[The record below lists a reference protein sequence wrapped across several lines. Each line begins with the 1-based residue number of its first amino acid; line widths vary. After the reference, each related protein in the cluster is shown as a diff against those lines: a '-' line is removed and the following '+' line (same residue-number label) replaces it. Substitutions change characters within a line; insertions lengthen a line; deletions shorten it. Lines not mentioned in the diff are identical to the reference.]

1 MIVINIDKAK
11 VVAHDMRRAA
21 RAEEFRPYDDAIA
34 KQIPG
39 AAAQDAEAQRQA
51 IRDKY
56 AVVQANIDASTTPD
70 QIKAALKGN

>member
-11 VVAHDMRRAA
+11 AVAHDMRRAA
-21 RAEEFRPYDDAIA
+21 RAEEFKPYDDAIA

-39 AAAQDAEAQRQA
+39 NDFTQAEAARQA

-56 AVVQANIDASTTPD
+56 AVIQEQIDAAATPEE
-70 QIKAALKGN
+70 IKAALGG

>member
-21 RAEEFRPYDDAIA
+21 RAEEFKPYDDAIA

-39 AAAQDAEAQRQA
+39 QAEGAEAARQA
-51 IRDKY
+51 IREKY
-56 AVVQANIDASTTPD
+56 AAMQTAIDAASTID
-70 QIKAALKGN
+70 EIKAAMP

>member
-11 VVAHDMRRAA
+11 VIGHNIRRAK
-21 RAEEFRPYDDAIA
+21 RAEEFAPYDDIIA

-39 AAAQDAEAQRQA
+39 TTAEEAEAARHA

-56 AVVQANIDASTTPD
+56 AQVQQQIDAAATPD
-70 QIKAALKGN
+70 VIKAALGL